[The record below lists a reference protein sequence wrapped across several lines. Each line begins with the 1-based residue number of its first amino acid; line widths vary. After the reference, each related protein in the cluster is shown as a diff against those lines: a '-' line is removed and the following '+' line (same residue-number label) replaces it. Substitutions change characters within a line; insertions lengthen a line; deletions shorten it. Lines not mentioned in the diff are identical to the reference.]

1 MFKKLLFEK
10 TNNSLIQFLRSV
22 IVGVVATVIDIGV
35 LTILVEAFNVNVFI
49 ATAIG
54 FIVGLL
60 VNFFISSVWVFEK
73 SKVVKNRVSEFI
85 IFALIGGVGLIINEL
100 IVNFFDLYLAKSLI
114 FGSFIDS
121 DKYYLIGKLVA
132 TVIAFVWN
140 FFARKFIIYR
150 NEEK

>member
-22 IVGVVATVIDIGV
+22 IVGAVATVIDIGV
-35 LTILVEAFNVNVFI
+35 LTVLVEAFNANVFI

-73 SKVVKNRVSEFI
+73 STVVKNRVSEFI
-85 IFALIGGVGLIINEL
+85 IFALIGVVGLIINEL

>member
-85 IFALIGGVGLIINEL
+85 IFALIGVVGLIINEL

>member
-10 TNNSLIQFLRSV
+10 TNNSFIQFLRSV
-22 IVGVVATVIDIGV
+22 IVGAVATIIDIGV
-35 LTILVEAFNVNVFI
+35 LTVLVEAFNVNVFI

-85 IFALIGGVGLIINEL
+85 IFALIGVVGLIINEL
-100 IVNFFDLYLAKSLI
+100 IVNFFNLYLAKSLI

>member
-10 TNNSLIQFLRSV
+10 TNNSFIQFLRSV
-22 IVGVVATVIDIGV
+22 IVGAVATIIDIGV
-35 LTILVEAFNVNVFI
+35 LTVLVEAFNVNVFI

-85 IFALIGGVGLIINEL
+85 IFALIGVVGLIINEL

-150 NEEK
+150 NEER

>member
-1 MFKKLLFEK
+1 MFKKLLFKK

-85 IFALIGGVGLIINEL
+85 IFALIGVVGLIINEL

>member
-10 TNNSLIQFLRSV
+10 TNNSFIQFLRSV
-22 IVGVVATVIDIGV
+22 IVGAVATIIDIGV
-35 LTILVEAFNVNVFI
+35 LTVLVEAFNVNVFI

-85 IFALIGGVGLIINEL
+85 IFALIGVVGLIINEL